1 MESGSDVIIKDVVL
15 DTVEDLVVAA
25 TPILILCIHAP
36 LVPMCSDK

>member
-25 TPILILCIHAP
+25 TPIFVYTCPSGPH
-36 LVPMCSDK
+36 VFG